1 MSTLKKID
9 PASEDALHSS
19 LDIFSVPPTNS
30 SVLKASTRE
39 ILPLN
44 SIDDPKT
51 DRFEFRVFSDSQWL
65 DLSRTYVYLQLQL
78 QKKNGQNWVNIDPQV
93 DQNVATCQTLGQS
106 FFKQLR
112 VAIAGTEVY
121 DSTQHYPYLCY
132 LKNEL
137 NYSTSVKETILAAAG
152 YARDSAM
159 NNKDSPGF
167 QMRNMQIGQGAPVE
181 FVARLDFDLANQNRF
196 LVNNVDLNFTLTK
209 SDDDFLVHT
218 LFAGDANTYR
228 VRALNVRLYVVSVDL
243 QPSLNLTIAQMLQ
256 KQSAKYPCRQMA
268 IHTAYLTE
276 GRTEFVHNLFT
287 NVIPRR
293 LIFALVPAEAYDGD
307 KALDPFNCQP
317 FDLREIIVNAGG
329 LNYPSVGY
337 NFNWDAA
344 KGPVSFVR
352 GYVDMMNASSAQQNI
367 TNGITM
373 AQFKNG
379 WTFFV
384 VPLTAS
390 LEDSNGFE
398 PVRYGTTTLS
408 LKFNE
413 KIPAK
418 GVQLIYIGE
427 FDQVITID
435 NARVVVTDNAAS

>member
-9 PASEDALHSS
+9 AASEDALHSS
-19 LDIFSVPPTNS
+19 LDIFSVPPTNFS
-30 SVLKASTRE
+30 ILKASVRE

-51 DRFEFRVFSDSQWL
+51 ERFEFRVFSDSQWL

-78 QKKNGQNWVNIDPQV
+78 QKKNGQNWVNIDPTV
-93 DQNVATCQTLGQS
+93 DKDVATCQTLGQS
-106 FFKQLR
+106 FIKQLR
-112 VAIAGTEVY
+112 VAVGGTEVY

-137 NYSTSVKETILAAAG
+137 NYSTSVKDTILAAAG
-152 YARDSAM
+152 YSRDLEM

-167 QMRNMQIGQGAPVE
+167 KTRNGNIGNGAPVE
-181 FVARLDFDLANQNRF
+181 FVSRLDFDLANQNRF
-196 LVNNVDLNFTLTK
+196 LVNNVDLTFTLTK
-209 SDDDFLVHT
+209 MDDDFLVHT
-218 LFAGDANTYR
+218 LFPDDPNTYR
-228 VRALNVRLYVVSVDL
+228 VRALSVRLYVVSVDV

-256 KQSAKYPCRQMA
+256 KKSAKYPCRQMA

-276 GRTEFVHNLFT
+276 GRTDFVHNLFT

-293 LIFALVPAEAYDGD
+293 LIFALVSADAYDGD
-307 KALDPFNCQP
+307 KTLDPFNCQP
-317 FDLREIIVNAGG
+317 FDIREIIVNAGG
-329 LNYPSVGY
+329 LNYPSTGY
-337 NFNWDAA
+337 NFNWDQT
-344 KGPVSFVR
+344 KGPISFVR
-352 GYVDMMNASSAQQNI
+352 GYLDMLNASSAQQNV

-373 AQFKNG
+373 AQYKNG
-379 WTFFV
+379 WTIFV

-413 KIPAK
+413 KIPPK
-418 GVQLIYIGE
+418 GVQLIYIVE
-427 FDQVITID
+427 FDSVITID
-435 NARVVVTDNAAS
+435 GARVVVTDNAAS